1 MSPSSPIHVKNI
13 SSSYMWHTTVPHLL
27 ANIIQLPWVILMLAT
42 VHGSTSNLL
51 LGAVFMT
58 MIPVTTVLAA
68 AFAIYLCLA
77 SLSLTNSKVRPR
89 RPTRRWLPSGP
100 VQSNFEIQTRMLR
113 NHIFD
118 SVSPLSLS
126 WIPQLAGRMA
136 ALALA
141 FYFVTGAA
149 IIGLHEP
156 TSSVVDLYCSS
167 ALGMTSQTL
176 RGNSYSTCAHS
187 LGSHT
192 CTRFLNDQTQS

>member
-1 MSPSSPIHVKNI
+1 
-13 SSSYMWHTTVPHLL
+13 
-27 ANIIQLPWVILMLAT
+27 
-42 VHGSTSNLL
+42 
-51 LGAVFMT
+51 
-58 MIPVTTVLAA
+58 
-68 AFAIYLCLA
+68 
-77 SLSLTNSKVRPR
+77 
-89 RPTRRWLPSGP
+89 
-100 VQSNFEIQTRMLR
+100 MLR

-167 ALGMTSQTL
+167 ALGMTSQTP
-176 RGNSYSTCAHS
+176 RGNSYSTCARILAARS
-187 LGSHT
+187 
-192 CTRFLNDQTQS
+192 TRADPQAGPNLLLIIDSGASFHIHMTTSNLT